1 MTSERSWPH
10 RFLVTLHTHG
20 GGTLRYRTVSW
31 RSAEKAIALAVFA
44 HLRRHPE
51 ANSGE
56 AILDVE
62 VEDLGP
68 VGRNQGGRMV
78 LEAADLIDRMEF

>member
-1 MTSERSWPH
+1 
-10 RFLVTLHTHG
+10 
-20 GGTLRYRTVSW
+20 
-31 RSAEKAIALAVFA
+31 VFT

-68 VGRNQGGRMV
+68 VGRNQEGRMV